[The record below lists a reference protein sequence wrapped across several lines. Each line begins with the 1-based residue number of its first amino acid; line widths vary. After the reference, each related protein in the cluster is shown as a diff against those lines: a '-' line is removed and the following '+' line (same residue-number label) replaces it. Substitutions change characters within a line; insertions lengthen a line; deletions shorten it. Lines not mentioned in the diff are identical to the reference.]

1 MVNTGDILGEM
12 KDELDGDIITEF
24 VTGGA
29 KNYGYKTSGNKWSGP
44 TISDLTWSGSIFLLL
59 LTVWR

>member
-29 KNYGYKTSGNKWSGP
+29 KNYGYKTSQRTTTIHVLHWKWEQMEWP
-44 TISDLTWSGSIFLLL
+44 NDF
-59 LTVWR
+59 